1 MNKGIAILIAAAGFG
16 LSVLPASAQ
25 ATRTWVSG
33 VGSDANPCSRT
44 APCQTFAGAI
54 SKTAA
59 GGEID
64 CLDPGGFGA
73 VTITKAITIDCGGVT
88 GGPLAT
94 LGSNGIIINAGVNDR
109 IVLRN
114 MSIQGAGTGGNAIRF
129 LGGLHLTVENVR
141 ISGFTTIGIDVNK
154 SASGNLYVRDTYITN
169 VPKAIRLFT
178 GAGGINAQIDN
189 TRIDAVSTNGL
200 EVASGSTVASI
211 SDSVIMNSGTALITT
226 GGGYINA
233 DNNIIAKNTTGV
245 NSSVAAG
252 SIRITRNA
260 FQDNGTAVTF
270 AGGGT
275 VSTAGNNTVIGPPGL
290 APNGGAIP
298 PL

>member
-1 MNKGIAILIAAAGFG
+1 MHKSVAILIAAAGLG
-16 LSVLPASAQ
+16 LSALPASAQ

-88 GGPLAT
+88 GGILAAAV
-94 LGSNGIIINAGVNDR
+94 NGVIINAGVNDR

-114 MSIQGAGTGGNAIRF
+114 LSIQGVGTGINAIRF
-129 LGGLHLTVENVR
+129 LAGLHLTVENVR
-141 ISGFTTIGIDVNK
+141 ISGFTTIGIDVSK

-169 VPKAIRLFT
+169 VPKGIRLFT
-178 GAGGINAQIDN
+178 GAGGINAQITN
-189 TRIDAVSTNGL
+189 SRFDALSTSAL

-211 SDSVIMNSGTALITT
+211 SDSVVMNSGTALITT
-226 GGGYINA
+226 GGGFINA
-233 DNNIIAKNTTGV
+233 DNNVIAKNTTGV
-245 NSSVAAG
+245 NASVAAS

-275 VSTAGNNTVIGPPGL
+275 VSTRGDNNVIGPAGL

>member
-1 MNKGIAILIAAAGFG
+1 
-16 LSVLPASAQ
+16 
-25 ATRTWVSG
+25 
-33 VGSDANPCSRT
+33 
-44 APCQTFAGAI
+44 
-54 SKTAA
+54 
-59 GGEID
+59 
-64 CLDPGGFGA
+64 
-73 VTITKAITIDCGGVT
+73 
-88 GGPLAT
+88 
-94 LGSNGIIINAGVNDR
+94 
-109 IVLRN
+109 
-114 MSIQGAGTGGNAIRF
+114 
-129 LGGLHLTVENVR
+129 
-141 ISGFTTIGIDVNK
+141 VNK
-154 SASGNLYVRDTYITN
+154 SASGNSYVRDTYITN

-226 GGGYINA
+226 GGGFINA

>member
-1 MNKGIAILIAAAGFG
+1 MHKSVAILIAAAGVG
-16 LSVLPASAQ
+16 LSALPASAQ

-44 APCQTFAGAI
+44 APCSTFSGAI

-73 VTITKAITIDCGGVT
+73 VTITKAITIDCNGVAGGI
-88 GGPLAT
+88 LAS
-94 LGSNGIIINAGVNDR
+94 GVNGVIVNAGVNDR

-114 MSIQGAGTGGNAIRF
+114 LSIQGVGTGINAIRF
-129 LGGLHLTVENVR
+129 LAGLHLTVENVR
-141 ISGFTTIGIDVNK
+141 ISGFTTIGIDVSK

-169 VPKAIRLFT
+169 VPKGIRLFT
-178 GAGGINAQIDN
+178 GAGGINAQIDG
-189 TRIDAVSTNGL
+189 TRFDSLATSAL

-211 SDSVIMNSGTALITT
+211 TRSVIMNSGIALHTT
-226 GGGYINA
+226 GGGFINA
-233 DNNIIAKNTTGV
+233 DNNVIAKNTTGV
-245 NSSVAAG
+245 NAAAAG
-252 SIRITRNA
+252 SSIRISRNA

-275 VSTAGNNTVIGPPGL
+275 VSTRGDNNVVGPAGL

>member
-1 MNKGIAILIAAAGFG
+1 MHKSVAILIAAAGLG
-16 LSVLPASAQ
+16 LSALPASAQ

-88 GGPLAT
+88 GGILAAAV
-94 LGSNGIIINAGVNDR
+94 NGVIINAGVNDR

-114 MSIQGAGTGGNAIRF
+114 LSIQGVGTGINAIRF
-129 LGGLHLTVENVR
+129 LAGLHLTVENVR
-141 ISGFTTIGIDVNK
+141 ISGFTTIGIDVSK

-169 VPKAIRLFT
+169 VPKGIRLFT
-178 GAGGINAQIDN
+178 GAGGINAQITN
-189 TRIDAVSTNGL
+189 SRFDALSTSAL

-211 SDSVIMNSGTALITT
+211 SDSVVMNSGTALITT
-226 GGGYINA
+226 GGGFINA
-233 DNNIIAKNTTGV
+233 DNNVIAKNTTGV
-245 NSSVAAG
+245 NASVAAS

>member
-1 MNKGIAILIAAAGFG
+1 MHKSVAILIAAAGLG
-16 LSVLPASAQ
+16 LSALPASAQ

-44 APCQTFAGAI
+44 APCSTFSGAI

-73 VTITKAITIDCGGVT
+73 VTITKAITIDCNGVAGGI
-88 GGPLAT
+88 LAS
-94 LGSNGIIINAGVNDR
+94 GVNGVIVNAGLNDR

-114 MSIQGAGTGGNAIRF
+114 LSIQGVGTGINAIRF
-129 LGGLHLTVENVR
+129 LAGLHLTVENVR
-141 ISGFTTIGIDVNK
+141 ISGFTTIGIDVSK

-169 VPKAIRLFT
+169 VPKGIRLFT
-178 GAGGINAQIDN
+178 GAGGINAQIEN
-189 TRIDAVSTNGL
+189 SRFDALTTSAL

-211 SDSVIMNSGTALITT
+211 SNSVVMNSGTALITT
-226 GGGYINA
+226 GGGFINA
-233 DNNIIAKNTTGV
+233 DNNVIAKNTTGV
-245 NSSVAAG
+245 NASVAAS

-275 VSTAGNNTVIGPPGL
+275 VSTRGDNNVIGPAGL

>member
-1 MNKGIAILIAAAGFG
+1 MHKSVAILIAAAGVG
-16 LSVLPASAQ
+16 LSALPASAQ

-44 APCQTFAGAI
+44 APCSTFSGAI

-73 VTITKAITIDCGGVT
+73 VTITKAITIDCNGVAGGI
-88 GGPLAT
+88 LAS
-94 LGSNGIIINAGVNDR
+94 GVNGVIVNAGVNDR

-114 MSIQGAGTGGNAIRF
+114 LSIQGVGTGINAIRF
-129 LGGLHLTVENVR
+129 LAGLHLTVENVR
-141 ISGFTTIGIDVNK
+141 ISGFTTIGIDVSK

-169 VPKAIRLFT
+169 VPKGIRLFT
-178 GAGGINAQIDN
+178 GAGGINAQIEN
-189 TRIDAVSTNGL
+189 SRFDALATSAL

-211 SDSVIMNSGTALITT
+211 SNSVIMNSGTALITT
-226 GGGYINA
+226 GGGFINA
-233 DNNIIAKNTTGV
+233 DNNVLAKNTTGV
-245 NSSVAAG
+245 NASVAAS

-275 VSTAGNNTVIGPPGL
+275 VSSRGDNNVIGPAGL

>member
-1 MNKGIAILIAAAGFG
+1 MNKGIAILIAAAGLG

-44 APCQTFAGAI
+44 APCSTFSGAI

-88 GGPLAT
+88 GGILAAAV
-94 LGSNGIIINAGVNDR
+94 NGVIINAGVNDR

-114 MSIQGAGTGGNAIRF
+114 LSIQGVGTGINAIRF
-129 LGGLHLTVENVR
+129 LAGLHLTVENVR
-141 ISGFTTIGIDVNK
+141 ISGFTTIGIDVSK

-169 VPKAIRLFT
+169 VPKGIRLFT
-178 GAGGINAQIDN
+178 GAGGINAQIEN
-189 TRIDAVSTNGL
+189 SRFDALTTSAL

-211 SDSVIMNSGTALITT
+211 SNSVVMNSGTALITT
-226 GGGYINA
+226 GGGFINA
-233 DNNIIAKNTTGV
+233 DNNVIAKNTTGV
-245 NSSVAAG
+245 NASVAAS

-275 VSTAGNNTVIGPPGL
+275 VSTRGDNNVIGPAGL

>member
-114 MSIQGAGTGGNAIRF
+114 MSIQGAGTGANAIRF
-129 LGGLHLTVENVR
+129 LAGLHLTVENVR

-189 TRIDAVSTNGL
+189 TRIDAVSTNGSRWRAAARSR
-200 EVASGSTVASI
+200 ASA
-211 SDSVIMNSGTALITT
+211 
-226 GGGYINA
+226 
-233 DNNIIAKNTTGV
+233 
-245 NSSVAAG
+245 
-252 SIRITRNA
+252 TR
-260 FQDNGTAVTF
+260 
-270 AGGGT
+270 
-275 VSTAGNNTVIGPPGL
+275 
-290 APNGGAIP
+290 
-298 PL
+298 

>member
-1 MNKGIAILIAAAGFG
+1 MHKSVAILIAAAGVG
-16 LSVLPASAQ
+16 LSALPASAQ

-44 APCQTFAGAI
+44 APCSTFSGAI

-73 VTITKAITIDCGGVT
+73 VTITKAITIDCNGVAGGI
-88 GGPLAT
+88 LAS
-94 LGSNGIIINAGVNDR
+94 GVNGVIVNAGVNDR

-114 MSIQGAGTGGNAIRF
+114 LSIQGVGTGINAIRF
-129 LGGLHLTVENVR
+129 LAGLHLTVENVR
-141 ISGFTTIGIDVNK
+141 ISGFTTIGIDVSK

-169 VPKAIRLFT
+169 VPKGIRLFT
-178 GAGGINAQIDN
+178 GAGGINAQIESS
-189 TRIDAVSTNGL
+189 RFDALATSAL

-211 SDSVIMNSGTALITT
+211 SNSVIMNSGTALITT
-226 GGGYINA
+226 GGGFINA
-233 DNNIIAKNTTGV
+233 DNNVIAKNTTGV
-245 NSSVAAG
+245 NASVAAS

-275 VSTAGNNTVIGPPGL
+275 VSSRGDNNVIGPAGL

>member
-1 MNKGIAILIAAAGFG
+1 MHKSVAILIAAAGLG
-16 LSVLPASAQ
+16 LSALPASAQ

-88 GGPLAT
+88 GGILAAAV
-94 LGSNGIIINAGVNDR
+94 NGVIINAGVNDR

-114 MSIQGAGTGGNAIRF
+114 LSIQGVGTGINAIRF
-129 LGGLHLTVENVR
+129 LAGLHLTVENVR
-141 ISGFTTIGIDVNK
+141 ISGFTTIGIDVSK

-169 VPKAIRLFT
+169 VPKGIRLFT
-178 GAGGINAQIDN
+178 GAGGINAQITN
-189 TRIDAVSTNGL
+189 SRFDALSTSAL

-211 SDSVIMNSGTALITT
+211 SDSVVMNSGTALITT
-226 GGGYINA
+226 GGGFINA
-233 DNNIIAKNTTGV
+233 DNNVIAKNTTGV
-245 NSSVAAG
+245 NASVAAS
-252 SIRITRNA
+252 SIRISRNA

-275 VSTAGNNTVIGPPGL
+275 VSTRGDNNVIGPAGL

>member
-1 MNKGIAILIAAAGFG
+1 MHKSVAILIAAAGLG
-16 LSVLPASAQ
+16 LSALPASAQ

-88 GGPLAT
+88 GGILAAAV
-94 LGSNGIIINAGVNDR
+94 NGVIINAGVNDR

-114 MSIQGAGTGGNAIRF
+114 LSIQGVGTGINAIRF
-129 LGGLHLTVENVR
+129 LAGLHLTVENVR
-141 ISGFTTIGIDVNK
+141 ISGFTTIGIDVSK
-154 SASGNLYVRDTYITN
+154 SASGNVYVRDTYITN
-169 VPKAIRLFT
+169 VPKGIRLFT
-178 GAGGINAQIDN
+178 GAGGINAQIEN
-189 TRIDAVSTNGL
+189 SRFDALTTSAL

-211 SDSVIMNSGTALITT
+211 SNSVVMNSGTALITT
-226 GGGYINA
+226 GGGFINA
-233 DNNIIAKNTTGV
+233 DNNVIAKNTTGV
-245 NSSVAAG
+245 NASVAAS

-275 VSTAGNNTVIGPPGL
+275 VSTRGDNNVIGPAGL

>member
-1 MNKGIAILIAAAGFG
+1 MNKGIAILIATVGVG
-16 LSVLPASAQ
+16 LSVVPASAQ

-33 VGSDANPCSRT
+33 TGSDASPCSRT
-44 APCQTFAGAI
+44 APCSTFAGAL

-73 VTITKAITIDCGGVT
+73 VTINKAITIDCGGVT
-88 GGPLAT
+88 GGVLAA
-94 LGSNGIIINAGVNDR
+94 GVNGIVVNAGVSDR
-109 IVLRN
+109 VVLRN
-114 MSIQGAGTGGNAIRF
+114 LNIQGAGTGLNGIRF
-129 LGGLHLTVENVR
+129 TAGLHLTVDNVR
-141 ISGFTTIGIDVNK
+141 ISGFTVRGIDVNK
-154 SASGNLYVRDTYITN
+154 TASGNLYVRDTYITN
-169 VPKAIRLFT
+169 VPTGIGLFT
-178 GAGGINAQIDN
+178 GAGGINAQVEN
-189 TRIDAVSTNGL
+189 TRIDGVGTNGL
-200 EVASGSTVASI
+200 EVRSGSTVASI
-211 SDSVIMNSGTALITT
+211 SNSVIMNSGTALITT
-226 GGGYINA
+226 GGGFINA

-245 NSSVAAG
+245 NASVAAS

>member
-1 MNKGIAILIAAAGFG
+1 MNKGIAILIAAAGLG

-44 APCQTFAGAI
+44 APCITFAGAI

-73 VTITKAITIDCGGVT
+73 VTITKSITIDCNGVT

-94 LGSNGIIINAGVNDR
+94 AATNGIVINAGVNDR
-109 IVLRN
+109 IVIRN
-114 MSIQGAGTGGNAIRF
+114 LSIQGAGTGANAIRF
-129 LGGLHLTVENVR
+129 LAGLHLTIENVR
-141 ISGFTTIGIDVNK
+141 ISGFTTIGIDVSK
-154 SASGNLYVRDTYITN
+154 SASGNVYVRDTYITN
-169 VPKAIRLFT
+169 VPKGIRLFT
-178 GAGGINAQIDN
+178 GAGGINAQIENSRFDSL
-189 TRIDAVSTNGL
+189 STSAL

-211 SDSVIMNSGTALITT
+211 SNSVVMNSGTALITT
-226 GGGYINA
+226 GGGFINA

-245 NSSVAAG
+245 NASVAAR
-252 SIRITRNA
+252 SIRLTPNA
-260 FQDNGTAVTF
+260 FQDNGPAVTF
-270 AGGGT
+270 GGGGT
-275 VSTAGNNTVIGPPGL
+275 VSTASSNTVIGAPGL
-290 APNGGAIP
+290 APNGGVIN

>member
-1 MNKGIAILIAAAGFG
+1 MNRGIAILIAAAGLG

-73 VTITKAITIDCGGVT
+73 VTITKSITIDCNGVT

-94 LGSNGIIINAGVNDR
+94 AGVSGIIINAGVNDR
-109 IVLRN
+109 IVIRN
-114 MSIQGAGTGGNAIRF
+114 VSIQGAGTGANGIRF
-129 LGGLHLTVENVR
+129 LAGLHLTVENVR
-141 ISGFTTIGIDVNK
+141 IANFTTIGIDVNK
-154 SASGNLYVRDTYITN
+154 SASGNLYVRDVYMTN
-169 VPKAIRLFT
+169 IPKGIRLFT
-178 GAGGINAQIDN
+178 GAGGINAQIENSRFDSLA
-189 TRIDAVSTNGL
+189 TSAL

-211 SDSVIMNSGTALITT
+211 TNSVIMNSGTALITT
-226 GGGYINA
+226 GGGFINA
-233 DNNIIAKNTTGV
+233 DRNVIAKNTTGV
-245 NSSVAAG
+245 NASVAAS
-252 SIRITRNA
+252 SIRISRNA

-275 VSTAGNNTVIGPPGL
+275 VSTRGDNNVIGPAGL

-298 PL
+298 AL

>member
-16 LSVLPASAQ
+16 LSVLPANAQ

-169 VPKAIRLFT
+169 VPKGIRLFT
-178 GAGGINAQIDN
+178 GAGGINAQITN
-189 TRIDAVSTNGL
+189 SRFDALSTSAL

-226 GGGYINA
+226 GGGFINA

-275 VSTAGNNTVIGPPGL
+275 VSTRGDNNVIGPAGL

>member
-114 MSIQGAGTGGNAIRF
+114 MSIQGAGTGANAIRF
-129 LGGLHLTVENVR
+129 LAGLHLTVENVR

-169 VPKAIRLFT
+169 VPKAIRVFT
-178 GAGGINAQIDN
+178 GAGAINAQIDN

-226 GGGYINA
+226 GGGFINA

-275 VSTAGNNTVIGPPGL
+275 VSTRGDNNVIGPAGL

>member
-1 MNKGIAILIAAAGFG
+1 MRT
-16 LSVLPASAQ
+16 LSATVKALTFALFLVSLSAVAQ
-25 ATRTWVSG
+25 AQASRTWVSG
-33 VGSDANPCSRT
+33 VGADANPCSRT

-73 VTITKAITIDCGGVT
+73 VTITKAITIDCNGGA
-88 GGPLAT
+88 GGILAAAV
-94 LGSNGIIINAGVNDR
+94 NGVIINAGVNDR

-114 MSIQGAGTGGNAIRF
+114 LSIQGVGTGINAIRF
-129 LGGLHLTVENVR
+129 LAGLHLTVENVR
-141 ISGFTTIGIDVNK
+141 ISGFTTIGIDVSK

-169 VPKAIRLFT
+169 VPKGIRLFT
-178 GAGGINAQIDN
+178 GAGGINAQITN
-189 TRIDAVSTNGL
+189 SRFDALSTSAL

-211 SDSVIMNSGTALITT
+211 SDSVVMNSGTALITT
-226 GGGYINA
+226 GGGFINA
-233 DNNIIAKNTTGV
+233 DNNVIAKNTTGV
-245 NSSVAAG
+245 NASVAAS

-275 VSTAGNNTVIGPPGL
+275 VSTRGDNNVIGPAGL
-290 APNGGAIP
+290 APHG
-298 PL
+298 

>member
-1 MNKGIAILIAAAGFG
+1 MNRGIAILVAAAGLG

-73 VTITKAITIDCGGVT
+73 VTITKSITIDCNGVT

-94 LGSNGIIINAGVNDR
+94 VGTSGIIINAGVNDR
-109 IVLRN
+109 IVIRN
-114 MSIQGAGTGGNAIRF
+114 VSIQGAGTGANGIRF
-129 LGGLHLTVENVR
+129 LAGLHLTVENVK
-141 ISGFTTIGIDVNK
+141 ISNFTTIGIDVNK
-154 SASGNLYVRDTYITN
+154 SASGNLYVRDVYMTN
-169 VPKAIRLFT
+169 IPKGIRLFT
-178 GAGGINAQIDN
+178 GAGGINAQIDG
-189 TRIDAVSTNGL
+189 TRFDSLATSAL

-211 SDSVIMNSGTALITT
+211 TNSVIMNSGTALITT
-226 GGGYINA
+226 GGGFINA
-233 DNNIIAKNTTGV
+233 NNNVIAKNTTGV
-245 NSSVAAG
+245 NASVAG
-252 SIRITRNA
+252 SSIRISRNT

-275 VSTAGNNTVIGPPGL
+275 VSTRGDNNVVGPPGL

-298 PL
+298 AL

>member
-1 MNKGIAILIAAAGFG
+1 MNKSVAILIATVGISLYA
-16 LSVLPASAQ
+16 VPASAQ

-44 APCQTFAGAI
+44 APCSTFAGAI
-54 SKTAA
+54 SKTAS

-73 VTITKAITIDCGGVT
+73 VTITKSITIDCGGVS
-88 GGPLAT
+88 GGILAAGT
-94 LGSNGIIINAGVNDR
+94 NGVIINAAASDR

-114 MSIQGAGTGGNAIRF
+114 LSIQGAGTGLNAIRF
-129 LGGLHLTVENVR
+129 LAGLHLTLDNVK
-141 ISGFTTIGIDVNK
+141 ISGFTTIGVDVSK
-154 SASGNLYVRDTYITN
+154 AASGNVYVRDSYITN

-178 GAGGINAQIDN
+178 GAGGINAQIEN
-189 TRIDAVSTNGL
+189 TRIDAVSTNGV

-211 SDSVIMNSGTALITT
+211 SRSVIMNSGTALITT
-226 GGGYINA
+226 GGGFINA
-233 DNNIIAKNTTGV
+233 DSNVFAKNTTAV
-245 NSSVAAG
+245 NSSVAGG
-252 SIRITRNA
+252 SIRISRNTFA
-260 FQDNGTAVTF
+260 DNGTAVTF

-275 VSTAGNNTVIGPPGL
+275 VSTRGDNNVIGAAGL

-298 PL
+298 AL

>member
-1 MNKGIAILIAAAGFG
+1 MHKSVAILIAATGLG
-16 LSVLPASAQ
+16 LSALPASAQ

-44 APCQTFAGAI
+44 APCSTFSGAI

-73 VTITKAITIDCGGVT
+73 VTITKAITIDCNGVAGGI
-88 GGPLAT
+88 LAS
-94 LGSNGIIINAGVNDR
+94 GVNGVIVNAGVNDR

-114 MSIQGAGTGGNAIRF
+114 LSIQGVGTGINAIRF
-129 LGGLHLTVENVR
+129 LAGLHLTVENVR
-141 ISGFTTIGIDVNK
+141 ISGFTTIGIDVSK

-169 VPKAIRLFT
+169 VPKGIRLFT
-178 GAGGINAQIDN
+178 GAGGINAQVDN
-189 TRIDAVSTNGL
+189 SRFDSLSTSAL

-211 SDSVIMNSGTALITT
+211 SDSVVMNSGTALITT
-226 GGGYINA
+226 GGGFINA

-245 NSSVAAG
+245 NASVAAS

-275 VSTAGNNTVIGPPGL
+275 VSTAANNTVIGPPGL
-290 APNGGAIP
+290 VPNGGAIP

>member
-73 VTITKAITIDCGGVT
+73 VTITKAITIDCNGVAGGI
-88 GGPLAT
+88 LAS
-94 LGSNGIIINAGVNDR
+94 GVNGVIVNAGVNDR

-114 MSIQGAGTGGNAIRF
+114 LSIQGVGTGINAIRF
-129 LGGLHLTVENVR
+129 LAGLHLTVENVR
-141 ISGFTTIGIDVNK
+141 ISGFTTIGIDVSK
-154 SASGNLYVRDTYITN
+154 SASGNVYVRDTYITN
-169 VPKAIRLFT
+169 VPKGIRLFT
-178 GAGGINAQIDN
+178 GAGGINAQIEN
-189 TRIDAVSTNGL
+189 SRFDALTTSAL

-211 SDSVIMNSGTALITT
+211 SNSVVMNSGTALITT
-226 GGGYINA
+226 GGGFINA
-233 DNNIIAKNTTGV
+233 DNNVIAKNTTGV
-245 NSSVAAG
+245 NASVAAS
-252 SIRITRNA
+252 SIRISRNA

-275 VSTAGNNTVIGPPGL
+275 VSTRGDNNVIGPAGL

>member
-1 MNKGIAILIAAAGFG
+1 MHKSVAILIAAAGLG
-16 LSVLPASAQ
+16 LSALPASAQ

-73 VTITKAITIDCGGVT
+73 VTITKAITIDCNGVAGGI
-88 GGPLAT
+88 LAAAV
-94 LGSNGIIINAGVNDR
+94 NGVIINAGVNDR

-114 MSIQGAGTGGNAIRF
+114 LSIQGVGTGINAIRF
-129 LGGLHLTVENVR
+129 LAGLHLTVENVR
-141 ISGFTTIGIDVNK
+141 ISGFTTIGIDVSK

-169 VPKAIRLFT
+169 VPKGIRLFT
-178 GAGGINAQIDN
+178 GAGGINAQIEN
-189 TRIDAVSTNGL
+189 SRFDALTTSAL

-211 SDSVIMNSGTALITT
+211 SNSVVMNSGTALITT
-226 GGGYINA
+226 GGGFINA
-233 DNNIIAKNTTGV
+233 DNNVIAKNTTGV
-245 NSSVAAG
+245 NASVAAS

-275 VSTAGNNTVIGPPGL
+275 VSTRGDNNVIGPAGL

>member
-1 MNKGIAILIAAAGFG
+1 MHKSVAILIAAAGVG
-16 LSVLPASAQ
+16 LWALPASAQ

-44 APCQTFAGAI
+44 APCSTFSGAI

-88 GGPLAT
+88 GGILAAAV
-94 LGSNGIIINAGVNDR
+94 NGVIINAGVNDR

-114 MSIQGAGTGGNAIRF
+114 LSIQGVGTGINAIRF
-129 LGGLHLTVENVR
+129 LAGLHLTVENVR
-141 ISGFTTIGIDVNK
+141 ISGFTTIGIDVSK
-154 SASGNLYVRDTYITN
+154 SASGNVYVRDTYITN
-169 VPKAIRLFT
+169 VPKGIRLFT
-178 GAGGINAQIDN
+178 GAGGINAQIEN
-189 TRIDAVSTNGL
+189 SRFDALATSAL

-211 SDSVIMNSGTALITT
+211 SNSVIMNSGTALITT
-226 GGGYINA
+226 GGGFINA
-233 DNNIIAKNTTGV
+233 DNNVIAKNTTGV
-245 NSSVAAG
+245 NASVAAS

-275 VSTAGNNTVIGPPGL
+275 VSTRGDNNVMGPAGL

>member
-1 MNKGIAILIAAAGFG
+1 MNKGIAILIAAAGLG

-44 APCQTFAGAI
+44 APCITFAGAI

-73 VTITKAITIDCGGVT
+73 VTITKSITIDCNGVT

-94 LGSNGIIINAGVNDR
+94 AGTSGIIINAGVNDR
-109 IVLRN
+109 IVIRN
-114 MSIQGAGTGGNAIRF
+114 VSIQGAGTGANGIRF
-129 LGGLHLTVENVR
+129 LAGLHLTVENVR

-154 SASGNLYVRDTYITN
+154 SASGNVYVRDVYMTN
-169 VPKAIRLFT
+169 IPKGIRLFT
-178 GAGGINAQIDN
+178 GAGGINAQIDG
-189 TRIDAVSTNGL
+189 TRFDSLATSAL

-211 SDSVIMNSGTALITT
+211 TRSVIMNSGFALHTT
-226 GGGYINA
+226 GGGFINA
-233 DNNIIAKNTTGV
+233 DNNVIAKNTTGV
-245 NSSVAAG
+245 NAAAAG
-252 SIRITRNA
+252 SSIRISRNA

-275 VSTAGNNTVIGPPGL
+275 VSTRGDNNVVGPAGL

>member
-1 MNKGIAILIAAAGFG
+1 MNKGIAILIAAAGLG

-25 ATRTWVSG
+25 ATRTWVYG

-44 APCQTFAGAI
+44 APCITFAGAI

-73 VTITKAITIDCGGVT
+73 VTITKSITIDCNGVT

-94 LGSNGIIINAGVNDR
+94 AGTSGIIINAGVNDR
-109 IVLRN
+109 IVIRN
-114 MSIQGAGTGGNAIRF
+114 LSIQGAGTGANGIRF
-129 LGGLHLTVENVR
+129 LAGLHLTVENVR
-141 ISGFTTIGIDVNK
+141 ISGFTTIGIDVSK
-154 SASGNLYVRDTYITN
+154 SASGNVYVRDTYITN
-169 VPKAIRLFT
+169 VPKGIRLFT
-178 GAGGINAQIDN
+178 GAGGINAQIEN
-189 TRIDAVSTNGL
+189 SRFDALTTSAL

-211 SDSVIMNSGTALITT
+211 TNSVIMNSGTALITT
-226 GGGYINA
+226 GGGFINA
-233 DNNIIAKNTTGV
+233 DRNVIAKNTTGV
-245 NSSVAAG
+245 NASVAAS
-252 SIRITRNA
+252 SIRISRNA

-275 VSTAGNNTVIGPPGL
+275 VSTRGDNNVIGPAGL

>member
-1 MNKGIAILIAAAGFG
+1 MHKSVAILIAAAGLG
-16 LSVLPASAQ
+16 LSALPASAQ

-88 GGPLAT
+88 GGILAAAV
-94 LGSNGIIINAGVNDR
+94 NGVIINAGVNDR

-114 MSIQGAGTGGNAIRF
+114 LSIQGVGTGINAIRF
-129 LGGLHLTVENVR
+129 LAGLHLTVENVR
-141 ISGFTTIGIDVNK
+141 ISGFTTIGIDVSK

-169 VPKAIRLFT
+169 VPKGIRLFT
-178 GAGGINAQIDN
+178 GAGGINAQIEN
-189 TRIDAVSTNGL
+189 SRFDALTTSAL

-211 SDSVIMNSGTALITT
+211 SNSVVMNSGTALITT
-226 GGGYINA
+226 GGGFINA
-233 DNNIIAKNTTGV
+233 DNNVIAKNTTGV
-245 NSSVAAG
+245 NASVAAS

-275 VSTAGNNTVIGPPGL
+275 VSTRGDNNVIGPAGL